1 MPIKILTM
9 LSDKLQGTSGD
20 DTISTLDGDDR
31 VSGEGGHDFIDGG
44 AGDDVLFGDKGEGTS
59 VGAAG
64 TPLVLDI
71 RNLDEQSYTGENAE
85 VGDWAVYRDIAFL
98 EDGTEVW
105 GRLVLTD
112 KSDPRMRVDLSGH
125 GNGGEILMNGRGTG
139 DTADFRLEF
148 FDPVTGE
155 PVALSATA
163 TFNDIDRSGRSD
175 NVEAVSLD
183 KDSFTAFGTDKNTS
197 LDISETD
204 DVVRA
209 AGTENNDPSDPDA
222 WFSAQFEDRD
232 YIEFTLETR
241 SGDSGFT
248 LSGDLIAD
256 AVVTEI
262 DQGNDTLIGGEGN
275 DRLFGQGG
283 ADLLDGGTGAD
294 ELVGGGGA
302 DSLLG
307 GDGDDTLLGGTGAD
321 TLGGG
326 DGSDTLD
333 GGDGSDSIDG
343 GDGDDI
349 VRGGD
354 GDDTIVGGA
363 GNDLIE
369 GGAGN
374 DLLRTGLGND
384 TLFGGA
390 GDDTLTN
397 SAGDDSLVGGDGD
410 DSIVATQGDDTLEG
424 GAGSDTLF
432 GGSDNDSLSGGE
444 DDDKLD
450 GGSGADTLE
459 GDDGHDTLVGAEGDD
474 VLSGGAGDDSLAGG
488 PGNDTLAGGK
498 GQDTLEGGDGDDS
511 LEGGDGNDTLRGGA
525 GSDTL
530 DGDRGDDSLD
540 GGSGSDTLYGNGGS
554 DTIAGGSGDDLA
566 YGGGGDDSLSGGDGD
581 DRLFGET
588 GADTLSGGA
597 GSDTI
602 TGGGGADTFVQTTGS
617 GADLITDFDLDDAD
631 GDGFTNDRFDVSDL
645 TGGSGPGGSVT
656 AWDVVVA
663 DDGAGN
669 AVLTFPEG
677 ESVVLQGVAP
687 AQVSSAAQLFA
698 AGIPCFTPGARLL
711 TGSGYVPVEHLRPG
725 DRVQTADD
733 GLQPILWIG
742 RRDLGPADLCAAPNL
757 APVRIAPGTLGNET
771 ALVVSPQHRFRIG
784 GAALCEMTGHTEAFV
799 KARLLAGRP
808 GARILKGVRRVSY
821 IHVLTERHQVLFAD
835 GIWTESL
842 HPGPFALSGLDTEA
856 RAELFALFPSLRLVM
871 RLPPAAARAALP
883 KLYGPLARPDLRR
896 REMAM
901 LPILS

>member
-1 MPIKILTM
+1 M
-9 LSDKLQGTSGD
+9 S
-20 DTISTLDGDDR
+20 
-31 VSGEGGHDFIDGG
+31 
-44 AGDDVLFGDKGEGTS
+44 
-59 VGAAG
+59 
-64 TPLVLDI
+64 
-71 RNLDEQSYTGENAE
+71 
-85 VGDWAVYRDIAFL
+85 
-98 EDGTEVW
+98 
-105 GRLVLTD
+105 
-112 KSDPRMRVDLSGH
+112 VDLSGH
-125 GNGGEILMNGRGTG
+125 GGAEILMKGRGTG

-155 PVALSATA
+155 PVALSSTA
-163 TFNDIDRSGRSD
+163 TFNDIDRSGQSD

-204 DVVRA
+204 SVVRA
-209 AGTENNDPSDPDA
+209 AGTENNVPSDPDA

-241 SGDSGFT
+241 SSDSGFT
-248 LSGDLIAD
+248 LSGDLIVD

-262 DQGNDTLIGGEGN
+262 EQGNDTLLGGAGG

-283 ADLLDGGTGAD
+283 ADLLDGGTGED

-307 GDGDDTLLGGTGAD
+307 GDGDDTLLGGTGTD
-321 TLGGG
+321 TLEGG
-326 DGSDTLD
+326 DGSDLLD
-333 GGDGSDSIDG
+333 GGSGADTIDG

-349 VRGGD
+349 ARGGD

-363 GNDLIE
+363 GNDLLE

-384 TLFGGA
+384 TLVGGA

-397 SAGDDSLVGGDGD
+397 SAGDDCLVGGDGN
-410 DSIVATQGDDTLEG
+410 DSIVATEGDDTLEG
-424 GAGSDTLF
+424 GAGRDTLF
-432 GGSDNDSLSGGE
+432 GGSDDDSLSGGQ

-450 GGSGADTLE
+450 GGSGDDTLE
-459 GDDGHDTLVGAEGDD
+459 GDSGHDTLVGAEGDD
-474 VLSGGAGDDSLAGG
+474 VLSGG
-488 PGNDTLAGGK
+488 T
-498 GQDTLEGGDGDDS
+498 
-511 LEGGDGNDTLRGGA
+511 
-525 GSDTL
+525 
-530 DGDRGDDSLD
+530 GDDSLD
-540 GGSGSDTLYGNGGS
+540 GGSGDDTLEGGFGNGGS

-566 YGGGGDDSLSGGDGD
+566 YGGRGDDSLSGGDGD
-581 DRLFGET
+581 DRLFGEA

-597 GSDTI
+597 GSDTMA
-602 TGGGGADTFVQTTGS
+602 GGGGEDTFVQTAGS
-617 GADLITDFDLDDAD
+617 GADLITDFDLDDSD
-631 GDGFTNDRFDVSDL
+631 GDGFANDRFDVSDL

-656 AWDVVVA
+656 AWDVAVS

-677 ESVVLQGVAP
+677 ESVVLEGVAP
-687 AQVSSAAQLFA
+687 AQVATAPQLFA
-698 AGIPCFTPGARLL
+698 AGIPCFTPRARLL

-733 GLQPILWIG
+733 GLQPILWVG
-742 RRDLGPADLCAAPNL
+742 RRDLGPADLCAAPHL

-771 ALVVSPQHRFRIG
+771 EIIVSPQHRFRIG
-784 GAALCEMTGHTEAFV
+784 GTALCEMTGHTEAFV
-799 KARLLAGRP
+799 KARLLADRP
-808 GARILKGVRRVSY
+808 GARILEGTRRVTY

-842 HPGPFALSGLDTEA
+842 HPGPFALSGLDTESQ
-856 RAELFALFPSLRLVM
+856 AELFALFPSLRLVT

-883 KLYGPLARPDLRR
+883 RLYGPLARPDLRR

-901 LPILS
+901 LPDFSLCRLFAH